1 MEAAS
6 VLGVQGLTEPLN
18 NQQKAQPKQ
27 DDHQQMVGTPD
38 PAVTEQQYVPPSLE
52 SQISQAFSRPLLKDS
67 LQER

>member
-18 NQQKAQPKQ
+18 NPQQAEPKLT
-27 DDHQQMVGTPD
+27 DHQRMAETPEL
-38 PAVTEQQYVPPSLE
+38 TEQQQFIPPSLE
-52 SQISQAFSRPLLKDS
+52 SQISQAFSTPLLKDP